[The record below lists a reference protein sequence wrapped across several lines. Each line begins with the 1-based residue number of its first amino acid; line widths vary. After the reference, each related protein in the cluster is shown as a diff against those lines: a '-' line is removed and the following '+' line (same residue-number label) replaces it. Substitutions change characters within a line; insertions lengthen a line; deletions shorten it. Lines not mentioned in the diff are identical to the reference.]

1 MLSPTLS
8 KSLACCIVAL
18 LAASAPANATIF
30 SASLNGTSENPVNE
44 IIDEDASEVGEAFKR
59 YSDEAERRR
68 NLEGGQAYAN
78 IHDATFPSGKIPV
91 EGAFVFLIVGFVAGY
106 GVRAVISQFRHAEAR
121 RHSRG
126 FRHTPTA
133 SALLPPPSYEP
144 SSRKS
149 PKFQNQLD
157 PRACCDDL
165 SRRVPM
171 FELDKPP
178 SLRAGD

>member
-1 MLSPTLS
+1 MLSSTFS

-44 IIDEDASEVGEAFKR
+44 IIDEGLRDSEVGEAFKR

-171 FELDKPP
+171 FELEKP
-178 SLRAGD
+178 